1 VQQKEL
7 VYRNNQRQGQSLT
20 MKLISF
26 LGGQEDGATSYTC
39 GGSACETRFVQ
50 EAICRLL
57 GTVDRAVLFATEGA
71 RRTAWE
77 PVSAA
82 LSGCGVTPELV
93 IIPNGETEEELWTI
107 FRALETSI
115 DVGEEIV
122 FDITH
127 GFRSLLLVGF
137 LSAAFLQTT
146 GKAEISHVF
155 YGQYRDDGQPSHL
168 LDLTPFLSILDWTTS
183 VHAFLRS
190 MDAAGINR
198 LANRTA
204 KEAYL
209 SGRPDAPEKLS
220 RFARTLDG
228 FAVATRMARPVDALN
243 LASGIARDIDEVT
256 GEMEVF
262 TPPLVEVLDTIRM
275 VGDLG
280 IRRPDP
286 DEGLT
291 WAHVEKEL
299 DLIGFMVERGLLL
312 QGVTFSREWMVNVML
327 LIRYGDSYPGWLN
340 PDTRYEMSQT
350 FGAAILD
357 LKGSP
362 YIRTIFTDWYIQ
374 LPCEEQ
380 ATHLWAELSTLR
392 NDFAHCGM
400 REYPP
405 RTTRMKQKAQELYEH
420 LHGFYEVVRG

>member
-1 VQQKEL
+1 
-7 VYRNNQRQGQSLT
+7 

-26 LGGQEDGATSYTC
+26 LGGREEGTALYTC
-39 GGSACETRFVQ
+39 GVSSCETMFVQ
-50 EAICRLL
+50 EVICRML
-57 GTVDRAVLFATEGA
+57 GTVDEAVLFVTQGA
-71 RRTAWE
+71 RWDAWE

-82 LSGCGVTPELV
+82 LAACGVISELV
-93 IIPNGETEEELWTI
+93 VIPNGETEDELWEI
-107 FRALETSI
+107 FRALENSI
-115 DVGEEIV
+115 GEGEEIV

-137 LSAAFLQTT
+137 LSAAFLRTT
-146 GKAEISHVF
+146 GKAEISRVF
-155 YGQYRDDGQPSHL
+155 YGQYRDDGQPSPI

-183 VHAFLRS
+183 DHAFLRS

-198 LANRTA
+198 LANQTA

-220 RFARTLDG
+220 RFAQTLDG

-262 TPPLVEVLDTIRM
+262 TPPLVEVLDEIRT

-280 IRRPDP
+280 IRRPDE
-286 DEGLT
+286 DVGMT

-299 DLIGFMVERGLLL
+299 TLIGFMVERGLLL

-327 LIRYGDSYPGWLN
+327 LIHYGDGYPGWLN
-340 PDTRYEMSQT
+340 SDTRYEMSQT
-350 FGAAILD
+350 FGAAILN

-362 YIRTIFTDWYIQ
+362 YNPTIFTEWYMH
-374 LPCEEQ
+374 LPCEKQ
-380 ATHLWAELSTLR
+380 ATQLWAELSTIR

-400 REYPP
+400 REYSP
-405 RTTRMKQKAQELYEH
+405 RTTRMAQKAEELYGH
-420 LHGFYEVVRG
+420 LCRFFEVVRE

>member
-1 VQQKEL
+1 
-7 VYRNNQRQGQSLT
+7 

-26 LGGQEDGATSYTC
+26 LGGQEGGAGVYTC
-39 GGSACETRFVQ
+39 AGTSCETRFVQ

-57 GTVDRAVLFATEGA
+57 GTVDTAVIFAPEGDRNA
-71 RRTAWE
+71 AWE

-82 LSGCGVTPELV
+82 LVGCGVHPELE
-93 IIPNGETEEELWTI
+93 IIPDGETEDELWEI
-107 FRALETSI
+107 FRALENSI
-115 DVGEEIV
+115 DDGEKIV

-137 LSAAFLQTT
+137 LSAAFLRTT

-155 YGQYRDDGQPSHL
+155 YSPDRGEGQPSPL

-190 MDAAGINR
+190 MDGAGINC

-209 SGRPDAPEKLS
+209 SGRLDAPEKLS
-220 RFARTLDG
+220 RFAETLDG
-228 FAVATRMARPVDALN
+228 FALATRMARPVEALN
-243 LASGIARDIDEVT
+243 FASGIARDIDEVT

-262 TPPLVEVLDTIRM
+262 TPPLVEVLDEIRT

-280 IRRPDP
+280 IRKPNP

-299 DLIGFMVERGLLL
+299 GLIGFMIERGLLL

-327 LIRYGDSYPGWLN
+327 LIRYRDGYTEWLN
-340 PDTRYEMSQT
+340 PEIRYEMSQT
-350 FGAAILD
+350 FGAALLD
-357 LKGSP
+357 LKQSP
-362 YIRTIFTDWYIQ
+362 YNPTGLTDWYMQ
-374 LPCEEQ
+374 LPWEEQ
-380 ATHLWAELSTLR
+380 ATHLWGELSSIR

-400 REYPP
+400 REFPP
-405 RTTRMKQKAQELYEH
+405 RITRMDDKAKELYGH
-420 LHGFYEVVRG
+420 LCVFFGMVQR